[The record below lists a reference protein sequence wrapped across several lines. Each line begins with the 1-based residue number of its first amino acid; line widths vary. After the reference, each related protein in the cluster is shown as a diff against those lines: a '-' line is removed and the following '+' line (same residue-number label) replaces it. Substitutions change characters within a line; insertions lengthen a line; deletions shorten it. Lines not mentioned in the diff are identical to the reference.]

1 MDKKLLGKKRGN
13 GRINVEK
20 KEMEKDYNRNEWEII
35 VVESLDKEG
44 NFEKELRRKRDV
56 QRHLE
61 EHKIRE
67 AKYNKKYKELSEA
80 MIRLRYVKKKKI
92 EKQ

>member
-1 MDKKLLGKKRGN
+1 MENPRWIKRKKKGN

-20 KEMEKDYNRNEWEII
+20 KEMERDYNRNEWEII

-56 QRHLE
+56 QKHLE

-67 AKYNKKYKELSEA
+67 AKYNKKYKE
-80 MIRLRYVKKKKI
+80 YKKSIKSIKSI
-92 EKQ
+92 KS